1 MACFEQEL
9 ERRLGA
15 RRRAFIRGVLVIR
28 AGARRA
34 LTLVAPARA
43 GPCVSTTVQEVWSA
57 NKAFTWIVHDEDKMH
72 LHDLRMGKLA
82 RIEHPPAARIRGVH
96 PAMDPRRVLRR
107 ARRSGRDYHQQAIYA
122 IRSAAPSRG
131 APLRRAVLLPRGL
144 AVVGPAAGARRRA
157 SSSSGAAPP
166 VVVDVLTTARSGNV
180 CNLWGSA
187 LQPRVLEARRRF
199 PRARASVSR

>member
-1 MACFEQEL
+1 MKNVPRALPATHYIVFL
-9 ERRLGA
+9 RVVKADGVFRAGA
-15 RRRAFIRGVLVIR
+15 GAPAGRARRAFIRGVLVIR

-107 ARRSGRDYHQQAIYA
+107 ARRSGRDYHQQAIYDQITQRRA
-122 IRSAAPSRG
+122 FPWR
-131 APLRRAVLLPRGL
+131 APLRRAVRTLLLPRGL
-144 AVVGPAAGARRRA
+144 AVLVVPGRGGARRRPRQLR
-157 SSSSGAAPP
+157 APP
-166 VVVDVLTTARSGNV
+166 PWWWT
-180 CNLWGSA
+180 C
-187 LQPRVLEARRRF
+187 
-199 PRARASVSR
+199 